1 MSSSNT
7 ETNSKKNEL
16 FDDTIAELKKLGD
29 DDTKKY
35 TISLQRLQ
43 QDIMEIEVI
52 DEDGPHYSNHN
63 VEDVMTLYDPL
74 MKKMKIIVKS
84 RE

>member
-7 ETNSKKNEL
+7 ETNSNKNEL

-29 DDTKKY
+29 DATKMY
-35 TISLQRLQ
+35 SISLQRLQ

-52 DEDGPHYSNHN
+52 DEDGPHYSNYN
-63 VEDVMTLYDPL
+63 VENVMTLYDPL
-74 MKKMKIIVKS
+74 MKKMKIIVKTS
-84 RE
+84 E